1 MSTQNRDGTS
11 TNDQRCN
18 GREATLRSAHT
29 GWAFGAEIFDA
40 LPSPMAL
47 VAPSGIVA
55 EVNAAWCRLT
65 GDDPEVDVGRPLWQ
79 RFSPA
84 ERSHLAA
91 LVDRY
96 AHAGATERRPTV
108 AGTQVRRADGHR
120 IDVALR
126 LGTTTDDRAPRVLLV
141 QLEPLAEDRERM
153 VRRAGTGDQQLALAT
168 IARAVAAGGDLR
180 RIAGTVIAA
189 VGRATGC
196 PLVGLWRRASRR
208 ESLLLVDGAGF
219 SPAEHGRL
227 SLSTEPTGL
236 AGHTLRARNVVV
248 VGGPSGTVAELPEVL
263 TDRGLTSGAAVGIY
277 GTAGADGLL
286 TVSAPHNQPL
296 PASVV
301 RFLGIVGDMLSMAAQ
316 REGVDDLITAE
327 RHRTTDA
334 ARELELLR
342 RRHSLTHE
350 AARLIDW
357 RWSAPE
363 QVEVDRR
370 MSPPPQLSLA
380 ACLDGGPQAIV
391 DAAVADDVEAVAEA
405 LDTCIRLS
413 TELDTSV
420 RLHTV
425 DGITTVRL
433 RGTVDRDR
441 DGMVHEISGVAA
453 VLATPEGAPATDDHT
468 ADDDRLANTAHD
480 LNNLLAAILGTAEQ
494 LVERGADR
502 RRLTAIVRAGRRAR
516 ELVNGLHPE
525 HDEEHPLAGTYE
537 LADVVEQ
544 LRPLLPGLVGT
555 DVTLTYALG
564 RGARTSRPARHEIE
578 RILLNLISNS
588 RDAID
593 GHGTI
598 DVAVDTCI
606 QLSDEIGRQSAPPVG
621 SWARVIV
628 TDDGAGMPATDR
640 SRAFEAG
647 FTTKRSAQHTGLG
660 LASVREVVGDA
671 GGVIGIASAVGR
683 GTTVEIYLPLAA
695 RETARLQPLQPLRPR
710 ALAAGAVATSSD
722 ARRTALLVDDE
733 PAVRQLL
740 AELLERLGFAVAV
753 AGDGDDALA
762 QAQELDRVDLLVS
775 DLRMPGIDGLTL
787 GRQLRRSHRHAAIV
801 LLTGAPPSAPIADR
815 KLRVV
820 RKPFDWE
827 TLREAVLGLLP
838 ASSTPAP
845 AAETLEP
852 MYPAASG

>member
-1 MSTQNRDGTS
+1 VSTQNRDGTS
-11 TNDQRCN
+11 TDNQRCS
-18 GREATLRSAHT
+18 GRGATLRSAHT

-47 VAPSGIVA
+47 VAPSGIIG

-91 LVDRY
+91 LVERY
-96 AHAGATERRPTV
+96 AHAGATEQRPTV
-108 AGTQVRRADGHR
+108 AGTQVRRADGQR

-153 VRRAGTGDQQLALAT
+153 ERRVVTGDQQLALAT

-196 PLVGLWRRASRR
+196 PLVGIWRRASRR
-208 ESLLLVDGAGF
+208 ESLVLVDGAGF

-248 VGGPSGTVAELPEVL
+248 VGGPSGTVAELPAVL

-296 PASVV
+296 PTRVV
-301 RFLGIVGDMLSMAAQ
+301 RFLGIVGYMLSMAAQ
-316 REGVDDLITAE
+316 REGIDDLITAE
-327 RHRTTDA
+327 RHRTTDT

-342 RRHSLTHE
+342 RRHALAHE
-350 AARLIDW
+350 AAQLIDW
-357 RWSAPE
+357 RWSAP
-363 QVEVDRR
+363 QAVEIDRR

-391 DAAVADDVEAVAEA
+391 DAAVADDVDAIAEA
-405 LDTCIRLS
+405 LDTCMRLS
-413 TELDTSV
+413 TQLDTSV

-425 DGITTVRL
+425 DGITTVHL

-441 DGMVHEISGVAA
+441 EGTVHEISGVAA
-453 VLATPEGAPATDDHT
+453 VLAVPDSAQASDDRT
-468 ADDDRLANTAHD
+468 ADHRLAHAAHD

-494 LVERGADR
+494 LVERGGDR

-564 RGARTSRPARHEIE
+564 RGARTSRPSRHETE

-598 DVAVDTCI
+598 HIAVDTCI

-621 SWARVIV
+621 SWARVTV
-628 TDDGAGMPATDR
+628 TDDGAGMAAADR
-640 SRAFEAG
+640 SRVFEAG
-647 FTTKRSAQHTGLG
+647 FTTKRSAQHAGLG

-695 RETARLQPLQPLRPR
+695 RETARLQPLRPH
-710 ALAAGAVATSSD
+710 APAAGAGAGGE

-733 PAVRQLL
+733 PAVR
-740 AELLERLGFAVAV
+740 ELLTELLQRLDFAVTV
-753 AGDGDDALA
+753 AADGDDALA
-762 QAQELDRVDLLVS
+762 QARQLDHVDLLVS
-775 DLRMPGIDGLTL
+775 DLRMPGIDGLTV

-801 LLTGAPPSAPIADR
+801 LLTGAPPAAPIADR

-827 TLREAVLGLLP
+827 TLRDAVLGLLP
-838 ASSTPAP
+838 PPSTPAP
-845 AAETLEP
+845 STDALEP